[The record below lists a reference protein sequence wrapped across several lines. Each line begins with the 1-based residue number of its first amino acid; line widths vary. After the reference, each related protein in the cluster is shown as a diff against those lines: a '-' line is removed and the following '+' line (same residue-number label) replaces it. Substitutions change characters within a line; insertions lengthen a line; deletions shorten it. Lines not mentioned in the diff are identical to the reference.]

1 MWVGVD
7 IVGVDTVVG
16 VDIVGRAVQGFR
28 IARDLASIVD
38 GVCTLQSVQH
48 INANL
53 CILHGPGRNVHHRYT
68 RGTRVAQVLVGMFGL
83 WSLSVSDQQEP
94 RVAEVWTG
102 GRAVLVPIR
111 YGINRVSHTSYE
123 VPVLYV
129 YLLHIQMLQ
138 RYSSGAEH
146 GVVVVPIIVVAS
158 IDTIQRWLQR
168 ERTTR
173 WITAEYSQRASAIPE
188 SADP

>member
-7 IVGVDTVVG
+7 IVGLDTIVG

-28 IARDLASIVD
+28 IARDLASVVD

-111 YGINRVSHTSYE
+111 R
-123 VPVLYV
+123 
-129 YLLHIQMLQ
+129 
-138 RYSSGAEH
+138 
-146 GVVVVPIIVVAS
+146 
-158 IDTIQRWLQR
+158 DK
-168 ERTTR
+168 
-173 WITAEYSQRASAIPE
+173 
-188 SADP
+188 

>member
-7 IVGVDTVVG
+7 IVGLDTVVG
-16 VDIVGRAVQGFR
+16 VDVVGRAVQGFR
-28 IARDLASIVD
+28 IARELASIVD
-38 GVCTLQSVQH
+38 GVCTLRSVQY

-111 YGINRVSHTSYE
+111 YGINHVSHTSYD

-138 RYSSGAEH
+138 R
-146 GVVVVPIIVVAS
+146 
-158 IDTIQRWLQR
+158 
-168 ERTTR
+168 
-173 WITAEYSQRASAIPE
+173 
-188 SADP
+188 